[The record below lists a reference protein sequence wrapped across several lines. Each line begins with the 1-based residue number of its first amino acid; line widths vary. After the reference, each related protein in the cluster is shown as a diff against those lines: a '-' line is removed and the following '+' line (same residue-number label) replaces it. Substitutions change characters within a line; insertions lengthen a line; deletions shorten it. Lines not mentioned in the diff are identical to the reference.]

1 VRILDFPR
9 RKRNRLTGFNYSSK
23 GSYFIT
29 ICVKDRHNIL
39 GRLVG
44 GGVLDAPRTSVLDAP
59 RTSVLDAPRTSVLD
73 APRTSVLD
81 APRIELSEYGVIA
94 EKYINS
100 IDRAYKNI
108 SLDKYVIMPNHLH
121 LILTVCNSGDGT
133 PSPTNALVPLFVST
147 FKRFTN
153 KNCRFSIFQRS
164 YHDHIIRNEQEYQKI
179 WQYIDAN
186 PRMWEEDCFYEC

>member
-1 VRILDFPR
+1 MDFPR

-44 GGVLDAPRTSVLDAP
+44 GGVLDAPR
-59 RTSVLDAPRTSVLD
+59 
-73 APRTSVLD
+73 
-81 APRIELSEYGVIA
+81 IELSEYGVIA

-108 SLDKYVIMPNHLH
+108 SLDKYVIMPNHIY

-133 PSPTNALVPLFVST
+133 SRTPSHTNALVPLFVST

-153 KNCRFSIFQRS
+153 KNCGFSIFQRS

-179 WQYIDAN
+179 WQYIGAN